1 MSESRPLFEP
11 TPLNVPRLNFE
22 PFPPISNEAW
32 LSRLM
37 ERITVR
43 GVTAIHHRCTTL
55 WRMAERRVGDDMLFY
70 ITQGRGKA
78 LIEGRE
84 CALTP
89 GVAASFRRGTPHSAT
104 TDPRNPIHVISLHY
118 TATVFGTLTL
128 PELLRFPDS
137 FLLADDKRVD
147 AMFHEACR
155 EYALRP
161 AGHERGLEALTLR
174 ILLHLIR
181 HHGAF
186 LENRPPELKLADL
199 RRLLP
204 AVEKIRGEL
213 REPAVIPDLARAAGL
228 SEAQFRRVFHRTM
241 GVSPVQYQRRVRMER
256 ACELLRHTDQKIEKI
271 AEEVGYVEPAFFA
284 HTFKRLIGVTP
295 GRYRRTH
302 EL

>member
-1 MSESRPLFEP
+1 MSDARPLFKS
-11 TPLNVPRLNFE
+11 TPLNAPRLDFE

-32 LSRLM
+32 LSRVM
-37 ERITVR
+37 EQITVR
-43 GVTAIHHRCTTL
+43 GVTAVHHRCSPL

-78 LIEGRE
+78 RIEGRE
-84 CALTP
+84 CALAP

-104 TDPRNPIHVISLHY
+104 TDPRHPIHVISLHY

-128 PELLRFPDS
+128 PELLGFPDS
-137 FLLADDKRVD
+137 FPLAGDRRID
-147 AMFHEACR
+147 AMFHEASR
-155 EYALRP
+155 ECALRP

-181 HHGAF
+181 NHGAS
-186 LENRPPELKLADL
+186 LANRPPEFRLADL
-199 RRLLP
+199 QRLLP
-204 AVEKIRGEL
+204 AIEAIRREL

-241 GVSPVQYQRRVRMER
+241 GVSPVRYQRRVRMER

-284 HTFKRLIGVTP
+284 HTFKRLVGVTP
-295 GRYRRTH
+295 GRYRQTH